1 MITSARNELV
11 GTIVEIKTGGVM
23 SDVAVRVDE
32 DVVISANITNES
44 KDNLGLKE
52 GSEVLVLVKSS
63 FVILTK
69 QQLRSTSRNNIK
81 AVVDEV
87 KKGAVNDEVRLT
99 LGNKTL
105 CSVITNDSVEDLNL
119 QKGDTVYAMFKASSV
134 ILVAK

>member
-23 SDVAVRVDE
+23 SDVAVKVDE
-32 DVVISANITNES
+32 DITLSASITNDS
-44 KDNLGLKE
+44 KENLGLKE

-69 QQLRSTSRNNIK
+69 QKLRSTARNNIK
-81 AVVDEV
+81 TTVTEI
-87 KKGAVNDEVRLT
+87 KKGVVNDEVKLSI
-99 LGNKTL
+99 GNKQL
-105 CSVITNDSVEDLNL
+105 CSVITNDSAEDLKLEN
-119 QKGDTVYAMFKASSV
+119 GDSVYAMFKASNV

>member
-44 KDNLGLKE
+44 KENLGLKE

-105 CSVITNDSVEDLNL
+105 CSVITNDSVKDLNL

>member
-11 GTIVEIKTGGVM
+11 GTIIEIKTGGVM

-44 KDNLGLKE
+44 KENLGLKE
-52 GSEVLVLVKSS
+52 GSEVLLLVKSS

-69 QQLRSTSRNNIK
+69 QQLRSTARNNIK

-105 CSVITNDSVEDLNL
+105 CSVITNDSVEELNL

>member
-44 KDNLGLKE
+44 KENLGLKE